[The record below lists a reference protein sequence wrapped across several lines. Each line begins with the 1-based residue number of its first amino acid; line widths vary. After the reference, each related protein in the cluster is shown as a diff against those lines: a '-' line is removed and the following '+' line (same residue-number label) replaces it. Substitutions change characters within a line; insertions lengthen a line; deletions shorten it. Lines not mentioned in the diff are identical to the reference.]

1 VTDSEKLTEIW
12 AELVK
17 MNVALRMLVHLGDS
31 EHIRL
36 AEVVNRQRE
45 VDTAVRKQGAS

>member
-1 VTDSEKLTEIW
+1 VTDGEKLTEIW

-17 MNVALRMLVHLGDS
+17 MNVALRMLVHIGDT

-36 AEVVNRQRE
+36 KEVVDRQRE
-45 VDTAVRKQGAS
+45 VGDAVREQGGA